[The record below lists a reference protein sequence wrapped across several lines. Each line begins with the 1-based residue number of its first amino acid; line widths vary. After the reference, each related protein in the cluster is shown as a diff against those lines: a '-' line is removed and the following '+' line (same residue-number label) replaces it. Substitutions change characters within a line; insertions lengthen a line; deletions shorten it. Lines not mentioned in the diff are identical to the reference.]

1 MPRTARTTTDA
12 AGKESGGGGGGA
24 GQITARTNSWLTAAK
39 ANKQDEFYTQLADI
53 ENELRHFR
61 KHFKGKIVLCN
72 CDDPYESDFFK
83 YFVINFRRL
92 GLKKLIASCYAG
104 SPIAGQQLS
113 FSDLEGLSEE
123 EAAAKRPFTI
133 EISDIPDANGDGS
146 IGLADVEYLLRHD
159 ANVLTALEGDGDF
172 RSDECMKLLQEADIV
187 VTNPPF
193 SLMTEYLTTLLDW
206 GKSFLIIGHLN
217 QALYADLFPFIQNG
231 RLWLGANSGH
241 FWFRVPDHYPEKG
254 TDYRQD
260 ADGQKWRRMGGVCWF
275 TNLDHAKRH
284 DHMVLVQKYSPEK
297 YPHYDNFD
305 AIEVP
310 RTVDIPEDWDGVMGV
325 PITFLDKFNPD
336 QFEIVG
342 AAKTWF
348 GCATKTYPPQTQVS
362 AGGAISTVT
371 KLNDGPAIKV
381 DSPPKGKTYYMVDG
395 EFYVQTYVRV
405 LIRRIG
411 ATS

>member
-193 SLMTEYLTTLLDW
+193 SLMT
-206 GKSFLIIGHLN
+206 
-217 QALYADLFPFIQNG
+217 
-231 RLWLGANSGH
+231 
-241 FWFRVPDHYPEKG
+241 
-254 TDYRQD
+254 
-260 ADGQKWRRMGGVCWF
+260 
-275 TNLDHAKRH
+275 
-284 DHMVLVQKYSPEK
+284 
-297 YPHYDNFD
+297 
-305 AIEVP
+305 
-310 RTVDIPEDWDGVMGV
+310 
-325 PITFLDKFNPD
+325 
-336 QFEIVG
+336 
-342 AAKTWF
+342 
-348 GCATKTYPPQTQVS
+348 
-362 AGGAISTVT
+362 
-371 KLNDGPAIKV
+371 
-381 DSPPKGKTYYMVDG
+381 
-395 EFYVQTYVRV
+395 
-405 LIRRIG
+405 
-411 ATS
+411 